1 MNKAIEFVKQVAL
14 GTLVLSVE
22 QPRRYTTSPE
32 VVAGRLA
39 AAKLL
44 AAKAR
49 SRAIQALEEAAGIFG
64 SQVITAADLRRALGR
79 SEVYSRTL
87 IKVGVDTGV
96 LEQLTFPPKR
106 VLPKYRFVNKQKED
120 EL

>member
-14 GTLVLSVE
+14 GTLVVSIE

-49 SRAIQALEEAAGIFG
+49 IRAIKSLEDAAGVLG
-64 SQVITAADLRRALGR
+64 SQVITAADLRRVSGR

-87 IKVGVDTGV
+87 TKVGVDTGV
-96 LEQLTFPPKR
+96 LEQLTFPPKGVR
-106 VLPKYRFVNKQKED
+106 AKYRFVNKQKEG